1 MYLGEQMESRVVSI
15 ETQIA
20 LMQKDIKELRL
31 KSPELPVWLKKS
43 AMAMLGVMMLQLGS
57 TIWWAS
63 ELTTKQQ
70 IMLSE
75 VQQNTAFRME
85 FPKLHEEVMVGLK
98 EIQVNLTYQKS
109 MVNEVKDKLRYI
121 NKN

>member
-1 MYLGEQMESRVVSI
+1 MESRVISI

-20 LMQKDIKELRL
+20 LMQKDIKELGR
-31 KSPELPVWLKKS
+31 KTPELPLWLKKS
-43 AMAMLGVMMLQLGS
+43 AMGMLGVMMLQLGS

-70 IMLSE
+70 IMIIE

-98 EIQVNLTYQKS
+98 EIQTNAKHTQRML
-109 MVNEVKDKLRYI
+109 NEIKDKLRYVG
-121 NKN
+121 KK